1 MSPSTLKILGAYRA
15 ELHRRSEETLEGWVI
30 PRYGEPR
37 LNGRACRL
45 LFNLF
50 EAEFSGHDSGEPC
63 PLRAWT
69 GKAGGSL
76 KSKPPLRFCVQCYL
90 PMGEGCALSDNRY
103 FVHHLSEC
111 DSIRTEILRQAIPC
125 RYLLAVY
132 MLSQCSG
139 ATTGRSSGC
148 NNEAVMKSEKLKS
161 TTVRFTDSD
170 LYLIERLQQKL
181 GLGMIHVIR
190 LAIRRLAENENVLS
204 SVPKKH

>member
-1 MSPSTLKILGAYRA
+1 
-15 ELHRRSEETLEGWVI
+15 
-30 PRYGEPR
+30 
-37 LNGRACRL
+37 
-45 LFNLF
+45 
-50 EAEFSGHDSGEPC
+50 
-63 PLRAWT
+63 
-69 GKAGGSL
+69 
-76 KSKPPLRFCVQCYL
+76 
-90 PMGEGCALSDNRY
+90 
-103 FVHHLSEC
+103 
-111 DSIRTEILRQAIPC
+111 
-125 RYLLAVY
+125 